1 MLKIVLKGDFLQ
13 QSAAKI
19 GMLLS
24 SNTLFSSPLLPMQH
38 FVIFMEGIEGADR
51 FNHSFYVESVKRSQY
66 SWIRQSVSTDFNAKI
81 CCKKN
86 TNYAEEED

>member
-1 MLKIVLKGDFLQ
+1 MLKGDFLQ
-13 QSAAKI
+13 QSAAKL
-19 GMLLS
+19 GCHFHP
-24 SNTLFSSPLLPMQH
+24 TLCFLTPTPNATFCH
-38 FVIFMEGIEGADR
+38 IMEGIEVADL

-66 SWIRQSVSTDFNAKI
+66 SWIGQSVSTDFHAKI